1 MKMTRGIG
9 LGGLTFSSTARVDE
23 ITHRTEMR
31 G

>member
-1 MKMTRGIG
+1 MTRGIG

-23 ITHRTEMR
+23 ITHCTEMR